1 MEGIATPFCPR
12 CGKAV
17 PAGSIFCNYCGVPLP
32 TERELTVV
40 EPPED
45 WAPTPPSQAYA
56 PSSTAGPRRTGSI
69 GLGVLAG
76 FLLLTLLGFI
86 PIIGALVAGLVAG
99 LIARGACRGA
109 LAGFIAGILGSVVLT
124 FLLTAFGGAL
134 GGILG
139 GLFGGLIGSTVILLT
154 LGSAILCLIGGLI
167 GGALRRE

>member
-1 MEGIATPFCPR
+1 MEGIATPFCPG
-12 CGKAV
+12 CGKAI
-17 PAGSIFCNYCGVPLP
+17 PAGSIFCNYCGVRFP

-45 WAPTPPSQAYA
+45 WAPPSQVYA
-56 PSSTAGPRRTGSI
+56 PSRTTRPRGTGSI

-99 LIARGACRGA
+99 LIARGAGRGA

-139 GLFGGLIGSTVILLT
+139 GLFGGLVGSIFILLT

-167 GGALRRE
+167 GGALRRG